1 MPIIG
6 RHDSGDGDTGSGAEL
21 MGGVRYDTAGRIRF
35 EAKARLLS
43 MHSAED
49 YEENGISFS
58 AMVRPRPDGSGMSLA
73 LSSYLGAGMSD
84 GGRQPL
90 EQGYGYPGQRQRFG
104 PEIDPWGMHARFGYA
119 MRVQRLSG
127 FLTPFAQFDMAG
139 DDGHG
144 MRLGLRYD
152 LANSGSS
159 TMFNLEFTGGQ
170 EYDRLRGAAH
180 NMVQLRCELRF

>member
-1 MPIIG
+1 MFGQVGG
-6 RHDSGDGDTGSGAEL
+6 RHDSGDGATGSGAEL
-21 MGGVRYDTAGRIRF
+21 MGGVRYDTAARISF

-43 MHSAED
+43 MHSAQG
-49 YEENGISFS
+49 YEEKGVSFS

-84 GGRQPL
+84 NNGPQQ
-90 EQGYGYPGQRQRFG
+90 QGYGYPGSVERFG
-104 PEIDPWGMHARFGYA
+104 PDVDAWGMDARLGYA

-127 FLTPFAQFDMAG
+127 LLMPFAGFDMAG

-152 LANSGSS
+152 LAIQGLRRCSASN
-159 TMFNLEFTGGQ
+159 FTGGQ
-170 EYDRLRGAAH
+170 EYDRFRREAH
-180 NMVQLRCELRF
+180 NMVQLSG